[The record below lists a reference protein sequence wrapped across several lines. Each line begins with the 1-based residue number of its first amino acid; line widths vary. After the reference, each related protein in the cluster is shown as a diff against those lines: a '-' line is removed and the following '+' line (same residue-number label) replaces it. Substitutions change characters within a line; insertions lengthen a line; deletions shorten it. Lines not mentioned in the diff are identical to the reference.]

1 MRRIHGIAV
10 GVLLIGFPLVGFAQ
24 STPESA
30 LCPAH
35 LMVVSQSRYS
45 LEQTLARLIVA
56 QEQLQA
62 KVKEL
67 EEKLEKAKDGRERG
81 EVLREG
87 Q

>member
-10 GVLLIGFPLVGFAQ
+10 GVLLLGFPLVSFAQ
-24 STPESA
+24 STPEPA

-67 EEKLEKAKDGRERG
+67 EESLAKSKTDRVRSMNE
-81 EVLREG
+81 
-87 Q
+87 

>member
-1 MRRIHGIAV
+1 MRWTQGIAV
-10 GVLLIGFPLVGFAQ
+10 GVLLVGFPLIGFAQ

-45 LEQTLARLIVA
+45 MEQNLARLIVA

-67 EEKLEKAKDGRERG
+67 EEKLEKAKDGH
-81 EVLREG
+81 

>member
-1 MRRIHGIAV
+1 MRMIRLVVV
-10 GVLLIGFPLVGFAQ
+10 GLLVIGLPLVGIAQ

-45 LEQTLARLIVA
+45 MEQNLARLIVA

-67 EEKLEKAKDGRERG
+67 EEKLEKAKDGH
-81 EVLREG
+81 